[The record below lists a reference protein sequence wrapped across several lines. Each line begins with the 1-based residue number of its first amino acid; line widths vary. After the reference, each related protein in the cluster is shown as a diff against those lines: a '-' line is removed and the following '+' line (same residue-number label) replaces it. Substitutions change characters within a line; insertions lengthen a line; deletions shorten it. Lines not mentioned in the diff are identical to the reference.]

1 MRSLILQ
8 KIAQAVFPVTLL
20 FAVYLLLRGHNQ
32 PGGGFIAGLV
42 ISTTIILEA
51 LAFGAETSR
60 MQYTSRLRPLV
71 WVGMALAVGTAF
83 APTVVGASFFT
94 HYHAVLE
101 GPNGVEFDLS
111 TALLFD
117 IGVLLVVI
125 GTTATALAVFLE
137 PQRSEAES

>member
-20 FAVYLLLRGHNQ
+20 FAVYLLLRGHNL

-42 ISTTIILEA
+42 ISTTIVLEA
-51 LAFGAETSR
+51 LAFGAEVSR
-60 MQYTSRLRPLV
+60 LQYTSRLRPLV
-71 WVGMALAVGTAF
+71 WVGMGLAVATAF
-83 APTVVGASFFT
+83 LPAVLGDPFFT
-94 HYHAVLE
+94 HYHAMIE

-111 TALLFD
+111 TTLLFD

-125 GTTATALAVFLE
+125 GTVATALAVFLE
-137 PQRSEAES
+137 PERSEVES